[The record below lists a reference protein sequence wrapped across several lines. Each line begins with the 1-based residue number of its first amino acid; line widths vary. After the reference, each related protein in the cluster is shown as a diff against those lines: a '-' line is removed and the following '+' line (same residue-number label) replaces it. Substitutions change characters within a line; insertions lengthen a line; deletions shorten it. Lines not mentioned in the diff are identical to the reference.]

1 MTKQTQKKSV
11 DEIKRQLRAL
21 EPTLKERFKVKSLE
35 IFGSFMRG
43 EQTKKSDIDILVT
56 FCEPYDLWEFLD
68 LKEFLVKTLHR
79 KVDLV
84 PRDSVKNIIRDQ
96 ILQEA
101 TPI

>member
-1 MTKQTQKKSV
+1 MTKQTQKSV

-35 IFGSFMRG
+35 IFGSFVRG
-43 EQTKKSDIDILVT
+43 EQTEKSDIDILVT
-56 FCEPYDLWEFLD
+56 FYTPYDLWEFLD
-68 LKEFLVKTLHR
+68 LKEFLAKKLHR

-84 PRDSVKNIIRDQ
+84 PRDAVKSIIRDK